1 MTSDLKV
8 AAAMPDLSGRKAKC
22 DLCPSVEP
30 SGRTLAFFGC
40 RPEKEF
46 DSYYCGCKGWWRVPI
61 NWSKVYV
68 SDASVIDG

>member
-46 DSYYCGCKGWWRVPI
+46 DSYYCGCKGW
-61 NWSKVYV
+61 N
-68 SDASVIDG
+68 